1 MMIGAIP
8 VEWAMFF
15 TSFAGL
21 AVLCV
26 PSFLRRQSTSSEK
39 TNKNKSEAFPAS

>member
-15 TSFAGL
+15 TSFAAL
-21 AVLCV
+21 AVLF
-26 PSFLRRQSTSSEK
+26 FLVRAIVFK
-39 TNKNKSEAFPAS
+39 TAEHFLGKDE

>member
-15 TSFAGL
+15 TAVVGL
-21 AVLCV
+21 GALF
-26 PSFLRRQSTSSEK
+26 FLVRAIVFK
-39 TNKNKSEAFPAS
+39 TADHFLGKDE

>member
-15 TSFAGL
+15 TGVVGL
-21 AVLCV
+21 GALFFLVRAIVFVLC
-26 PSFLRRQSTSSEK
+26 SEGIVWK
-39 TNKNKSEAFPAS
+39 LWG